1 MIAVEHLSKV
11 FKVGKKQQ
19 KAENLKSSEVKAV
32 DDVSFECHPGRV
44 FSLIG
49 PNGAGKTTTLRI
61 IATILKP
68 SEGRVSVAGHDVVD
82 DPKGVKKNLGFL
94 TGSTGLYE
102 RLTPDELIT
111 FFGKLYDMPKELLET
126 RKKEFFDLLDIHPFA
141 NKKIGKL
148 STGMKQKVSIVR
160 TMIHDPQVLVFDE
173 PTSGLDVISSAAIIE
188 LIRRNRERGKTIIF
202 STHIMGEVE
211 LLADDIAI
219 IHEGRIK
226 YLDTFDGFRAQMQS
240 SSLVEEFIRI
250 VNEKGE

>member
-32 DDVSFECHPGRV
+32 DDVSFECRPGRV
-44 FSLIG
+44 FSLLG

-68 SEGRVSVAGHDVVD
+68 SAGRVSVAGHDVVA
-82 DPKGVKKNLGFL
+82 DPKAVKKNLGFL

-111 FFGKLYDMPKELLET
+111 FFGKLYDMPKDLLET

>member
-1 MIAVEHLSKV
+1 MIVVDHLSKV

-32 DDVSFECHPGRV
+32 DEVSFVCKPGRV
-44 FSLIG
+44 FSLLG

-68 SEGRVSVAGHDVVD
+68 TEGFVTVAGHDVLG

-111 FFGKLYDMPKELLET
+111 FFGKLYDMPKELLQT
-126 RKKEFFDLLDIHPFA
+126 RKKELFDLLDIHSFA

-226 YLDTFDGFRAQMQS
+226 YMDTFNAFKAQMQS

-250 VNEKGE
+250 VKGKDE

>member
-19 KAENLKSSEVKAV
+19 KAENLNSSEVKAV
-32 DDVSFECHPGRV
+32 DDVSFECRPGRV
-44 FSLIG
+44 FSLLG

-68 SEGRVSVAGHDVVD
+68 TEGRVSVAGHDVQS
-82 DPKGVKKNLGFL
+82 DPKGVKKSLGFL

-111 FFGKLYDMPKELLET
+111 FFGKLYDMPKALLEA
-126 RKKEFFDLLDIHPFA
+126 RKKELFDLLDIHPFA

-226 YLDTFDGFRAQMQS
+226 YLDTFEGFRAQMQS

>member
-32 DDVSFECHPGRV
+32 DDVSFECRPGRV
-44 FSLIG
+44 FSLLG

-68 SEGRVSVAGHDVVD
+68 SEGRVSVAGHDVVA
-82 DPKGVKKNLGFL
+82 DPKAVKKNLGFL

-111 FFGKLYDMPKELLET
+111 FFGKLYDMPKERLET

>member
-1 MIAVEHLSKV
+1 MLA
-11 FKVGKKQQ
+11 
-19 KAENLKSSEVKAV
+19 
-32 DDVSFECHPGRV
+32 
-44 FSLIG
+44 
-49 PNGAGKTTTLRI
+49 
-61 IATILKP
+61 
-68 SEGRVSVAGHDVVD
+68 

-111 FFGKLYDMPKELLET
+111 FFGKLYDMPKDLLEA

-226 YLDTFDGFRAQMQS
+226 YLDTFDGFRAQMQTA
-240 SSLVEEFIRI
+240 SLVEEFIRI

>member
-19 KAENLKSSEVKAV
+19 RAENLKSSEVKAV
-32 DDVSFECHPGRV
+32 DDVSFECRPGRV
-44 FSLIG
+44 FSLLG

-68 SEGRVSVAGHDVVD
+68 TEGRVSVAGHDVLS
-82 DPKGVKKNLGFL
+82 DPKGVKKSLGFL

-111 FFGKLYDMPKELLET
+111 FFGKLYDMPKALLET
-126 RKKEFFDLLDIHPFA
+126 RKKELFDLLDIHPFA

-226 YLDTFDGFRAQMQS
+226 YLDTFEGFRAQMRS